1 MKTAIKPGRNN
12 YKHQRRKLG
21 GNGNPRRLYVPVN
34 EFDLAAFSIR
44 PRPMRLAQTTTPKNH
59 SRVIRVGQHGVM
71 SCQHFSS

>member
-1 MKTAIKPGRNN
+1 MKTAIKHGRNH

-21 GNGNPRRLYVPVN
+21 GSGNPRRLYVPVN

-59 SRVIRVGQHGVM
+59 SRAIRVEQQGLVP
-71 SCQHFSS
+71 C

>member
-12 YKHQRRKLG
+12 YKHQRRKLRG
-21 GNGNPRRLYVPVN
+21 SGHPRRLYVPVN

-59 SRVIRVGQHGVM
+59 SRLIRVEQHGVM
-71 SCQHFSS
+71 SCQLFSS